1 MALNYWFDNIN
12 DYENVVW
19 IKTGK
24 KNDDG
29 SDEITMNPVTHALI
43 FATLSV
49 GIGDITD
56 KNIDEFVARF
66 RIIEKL
72 QGPFIIEDG
81 KGRPMEDHEL
91 AAHIGLRTN
100 VSNETRAAWV
110 RRIFGNKQTSITD
123 DYARAWRRANET
135 TAWA

>member
-1 MALNYWFDNIN
+1 MALNYWFDNIH

-19 IKTGK
+19 IKTGE
-24 KNDDG
+24 KNEDG
-29 SDEITMNPVTHALI
+29 SDEMTMNPVTHALI
-43 FATLSV
+43 FATMSV
-49 GIGDITD
+49 GIGDIRE
-56 KNIDEFVARF
+56 KNMDEFVARF

-81 KGRPMEDHEL
+81 KGRRLEDHEL

-123 DYARAWRRANET
+123 DYAREWRRANEK